1 MDVRARIVSTDVV
14 VIGAGAA
21 GLAAAR
27 TLTQRGVHVLIVE
40 AQARIGGRAYT
51 LPTPDGAF
59 PIELGAEFVHGES
72 EAMAALLRESDT
84 RTIEVESVPGV
95 WEATQTILERVDVNG
110 PDSSVDE
117 FLNSVQIAG
126 VDQARMLIEGFDAAL
141 TGDAGI
147 IAIAREWRS
156 DANNA
161 QSRPLEGYGKLI
173 EHLAAGLS
181 DKLLLDTRVERIAWS
196 PGRVEIHA
204 TRYGEP
210 LEIHACR
217 AIVTVPV
224 GVLQEHLQFKPPLP
238 PEKYA
243 ALHAI
248 AMGPVIKVALHFR
261 SVFWNDGFFQTPR
274 GCGFPTLWSRM
285 PQKAPILIAWA
296 GGDAVQRLREK
307 TADPIRA
314 ALDACEAVFPQVDVR
329 AQLQAAYLHDWQAD
343 PYARGAYSYLRVNG
357 GDAREVLGAPVA
369 GTLHFAG
376 EATSSAYAGTVSGA
390 LETGNQAALA
400 VAESLTDNIRIS

>member
-51 LPTPDGAF
+51 LRTPDGAF
-59 PIELGAEFVHGES
+59 PIELGAEFVHGDS

-84 RTIEVESVPGV
+84 RTIEVDSVPGV
-95 WEATQTILERVDVNG
+95 WEATQAVLDRVDVNG
-110 PDSSVDE
+110 RDSSVDA
-117 FLNSVQIAG
+117 FLKSVRMEG

-141 TGDAGI
+141 TGDASV

-156 DANNA
+156 DANHA

-173 EHLAAGLS
+173 VHLAAGVS

-204 TRYGEP
+204 ARYGEP
-210 LEIHACR
+210 LEIHASR

-224 GVLQEHLQFKPPLP
+224 GVLQEQMQFKPPLP
-238 PEKYA
+238 PEKHA

-248 AMGPVIKVALHFR
+248 AMGPVVKVALHFR
-261 SVFWNDGFFQTPR
+261 SVFWDEGFFQTPP

-285 PQKAPILIAWA
+285 PQHAPILIAWA
-296 GGDAVQRLREK
+296 GGDAVHRLYE
-307 TADPIRA
+307 TNPDPVRA
-314 ALDACEAVFPQVDVR
+314 ALDACDELFPGVDVR
-329 AQLQAAYLHDWQAD
+329 AQLQAAYVHDWQAD

-357 GDAREVLGAPVA
+357 GNAREVLRAPVA

-376 EATSSAYAGTVSGA
+376 EATSSDYDGTVSGA
-390 LETGNQAALA
+390 LETGEQAAIA
-400 VAESLTDNIRIS
+400 VSESLD